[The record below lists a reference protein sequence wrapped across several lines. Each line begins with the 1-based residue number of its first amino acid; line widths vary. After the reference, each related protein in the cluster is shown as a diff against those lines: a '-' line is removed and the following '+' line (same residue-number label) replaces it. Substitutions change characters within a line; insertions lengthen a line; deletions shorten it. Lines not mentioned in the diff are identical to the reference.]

1 MNPVDKDLVTIG
13 VVVGATAALTS
24 LVFKKLSVVFWS
36 FF

>member
-1 MNPVDKDLVTIG
+1 MSPVDKDLITIG

-24 LVFKKLSVVFWS
+24 LVLKKLSVVFWS